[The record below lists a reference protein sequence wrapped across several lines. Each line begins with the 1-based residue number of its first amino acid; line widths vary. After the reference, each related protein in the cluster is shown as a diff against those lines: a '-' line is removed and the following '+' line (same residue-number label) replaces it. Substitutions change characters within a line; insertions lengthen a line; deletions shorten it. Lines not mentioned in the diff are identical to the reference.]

1 MGRHSAPDEAAD
13 ALLDLDQPV
22 DVLLAEAPVGRG
34 RHAAPD
40 DADEPRAAQVP
51 ARARATNA
59 DLHMLRV
66 DPALRARCAAAV
78 VVPFLLYTVVLVV
91 IGRTGLFLLWVWI
104 PLVTA
109 GVVAG
114 MFLDLAA
121 RSRAEADDSG

>member
-1 MGRHSAPDEAAD
+1 
-13 ALLDLDQPV
+13 
-22 DVLLAEAPVGRG
+22 
-34 RHAAPD
+34 
-40 DADEPRAAQVP
+40 
-51 ARARATNA
+51 
-59 DLHMLRV
+59 V

-78 VVPFLLYTVVLVV
+78 VVPFLLYTAVLVV